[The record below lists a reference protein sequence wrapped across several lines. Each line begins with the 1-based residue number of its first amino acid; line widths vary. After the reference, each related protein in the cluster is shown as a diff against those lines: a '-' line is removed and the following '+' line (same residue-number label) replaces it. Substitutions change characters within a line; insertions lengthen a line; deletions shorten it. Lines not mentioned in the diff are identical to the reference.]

1 MKRPCQGCRSL
12 DGEHSFYSTCTVAD
26 QQDWWIVINGVGHI
40 LGVYGSA
47 LQDMAENH
55 AQAIRDE
62 WSWTRIDV
70 KCIQRPQGERPA
82 VGQKVL
88 L

>member
-1 MKRPCQGCRSL
+1 MNTMTKVNVS
-12 DGEHSFYSTCTVAD
+12 
-26 QQDWWIVINGVGHI
+26 WWVVINGEGQI

-47 LQDMAENH
+47 LQDMAEKN
-55 AQAIRDE
+55 AQAIRDAGF
-62 WSWTRIDV
+62 SWARIDV